1 MAQNDNASKMKWQKD
16 LDTFFPLYNTF
27 LIDGYVDDEQ
37 PYVGDDGKKQYC
49 SIEKYLEQT
58 FGKDRCVVIYD
69 PTEAEDM
76 RFKICDEYVT
86 VNEEEDQPADE
97 SADDM
102 PPKVTREYDS
112 DIAQHFW
119 DIVTNENIG
128 EQLIDH
134 RRSGP
139 TLDISRIHYA
149 ITERS
154 ERVAL
159 PPIFANALENISLG
173 DGAKSYL
180 FVVKR
185 TSRLISRDRDSSGL
199 SADELMLFRQLLGIA
214 QAADKIKGDENRPPC
229 KMIVL
234 ANKTQDLPIWF
245 TDEIANPYIKTIH
258 VDKPTEEDKLTFF
271 DEMIEDGEGFTD
283 EFLIQYEQMKSEADE
298 SKTRN
303 AAQKKFLSY
312 TNDFGVNMLR
322 RYGEY
327 IKAHK
332 VDSVDRL
339 GYSVSAFRAGEQ
351 VNPWDD
357 ETLKT
362 EILNIKGYVS
372 AKIKG
377 QDQALTE
384 AQNILTRAALGL
396 DRAKNPNLPRVVLFL
411 AGPTGTGKTEL
422 CKQIAE
428 HVFGSAE
435 RMVRFDMS
443 EYGQQESDQ
452 KLFGAPPGYVGYEEG
467 GKLTNAIKKE
477 PFSLI
482 LFDEIEK
489 AHRSVLDKF
498 LQILGDGRLTDGKG
512 ETVRFSDCIIVI
524 TSNAGVNKLTGM
536 SQERIDT
543 LMNGDKA
550 PEGEMNIEEVAR
562 MESEG
567 KSEDEIYRAVREHLR
582 YNVKCYFH
590 CVLQK
595 PELYGRVA
603 NALVYYNYIGKDHVG
618 PIAAATIDGTVR
630 ATKEMFGVSDIVCA
644 GASDLGEVKAK
655 IAATCTDNR
664 IRALGAR
671 GIINQTESIF
681 STSLSNFLANE
692 MKEGRIGSLDG
703 ATLVCKCADAV
714 DGFDDI
720 TWEIFG

>member
-37 PYVGDDGKKQYC
+37 PYVGDDGAKQYC

-258 VDKPTEEDKLTFF
+258 VDKPTEEDKLSLF
-271 DEMIEDGEGFTD
+271 DEMIEDG
-283 EFLIQYEQMKSEADE
+283 
-298 SKTRN
+298 
-303 AAQKKFLSY
+303 
-312 TNDFGVNMLR
+312 
-322 RYGEY
+322 
-327 IKAHK
+327 
-332 VDSVDRL
+332 
-339 GYSVSAFRAGEQ
+339 
-351 VNPWDD
+351 
-357 ETLKT
+357 
-362 EILNIKGYVS
+362 
-372 AKIKG
+372 
-377 QDQALTE
+377 
-384 AQNILTRAALGL
+384 
-396 DRAKNPNLPRVVLFL
+396 
-411 AGPTGTGKTEL
+411 
-422 CKQIAE
+422 
-428 HVFGSAE
+428 
-435 RMVRFDMS
+435 
-443 EYGQQESDQ
+443 
-452 KLFGAPPGYVGYEEG
+452 
-467 GKLTNAIKKE
+467 
-477 PFSLI
+477 
-482 LFDEIEK
+482 
-489 AHRSVLDKF
+489 
-498 LQILGDGRLTDGKG
+498 
-512 ETVRFSDCIIVI
+512 
-524 TSNAGVNKLTGM
+524 
-536 SQERIDT
+536 
-543 LMNGDKA
+543 
-550 PEGEMNIEEVAR
+550 
-562 MESEG
+562 
-567 KSEDEIYRAVREHLR
+567 
-582 YNVKCYFH
+582 
-590 CVLQK
+590 
-595 PELYGRVA
+595 
-603 NALVYYNYIGKDHVG
+603 
-618 PIAAATIDGTVR
+618 
-630 ATKEMFGVSDIVCA
+630 
-644 GASDLGEVKAK
+644 
-655 IAATCTDNR
+655 
-664 IRALGAR
+664 
-671 GIINQTESIF
+671 
-681 STSLSNFLANE
+681 
-692 MKEGRIGSLDG
+692 
-703 ATLVCKCADAV
+703 
-714 DGFDDI
+714 
-720 TWEIFG
+720 

>member
-1 MAQNDNASKMKWQKD
+1 
-16 LDTFFPLYNTF
+16 
-27 LIDGYVDDEQ
+27 
-37 PYVGDDGKKQYC
+37 
-49 SIEKYLEQT
+49 
-58 FGKDRCVVIYD
+58 
-69 PTEAEDM
+69 
-76 RFKICDEYVT
+76 
-86 VNEEEDQPADE
+86 
-97 SADDM
+97 
-102 PPKVTREYDS
+102 
-112 DIAQHFW
+112 
-119 DIVTNENIG
+119 
-128 EQLIDH
+128 
-134 RRSGP
+134 
-139 TLDISRIHYA
+139 
-149 ITERS
+149 
-154 ERVAL
+154 
-159 PPIFANALENISLG
+159 
-173 DGAKSYL
+173 
-180 FVVKR
+180 
-185 TSRLISRDRDSSGL
+185 
-199 SADELMLFRQLLGIA
+199 MLFRQLLGIA
-214 QAADKIKGDENRPPC
+214 QAADMDKVYGDTAS
-229 KMIVL
+229 KLVVL

-258 VDKPTEEDKLTFF
+258 VDKPTEEDKLAFF

-283 EFLIQYEQMKSEADE
+283 EFLTQYDQMKIEADKT
-298 SKTRN
+298 KTRN

-327 IKAHK
+327 IKTHK

-524 TSNAGVNKLTGM
+524 TSNAGVNKLTGI
-536 SQERIDT
+536 SQDRIDA

-562 MESEG
+562 MENEG
-567 KSEDEIYRAVREHLR
+567 KEEDEIYRAVREHLR

-595 PELYGRVA
+595 PELYGRIA
-603 NALVYYNYIGKDHVG
+603 NSLVYYNYICKDHVG

-630 ATKEMFGVSDIVCA
+630 ATKEMFGVSEIVCKDS
-644 GASDLGEVKAK
+644 SDLGEVKAK

-681 STSLSNFLANE
+681 STSLSNFLAEE
-692 MKEGRIGSLDG
+692 MKEGRIDRLRG
-703 ATLVCKCADAV
+703 ARLVCEFDDAV
-714 DGFDDI
+714 VGFGNI
-720 TWEIFG
+720 RWSY

>member
-1 MAQNDNASKMKWQKD
+1 MAQNDTTNKMKWQKD

-27 LIDGYVDDEQ
+27 LIDGCVDDEQ
-37 PYVGDDGKKQYC
+37 PYVDDNGTKEYC
-49 SIEKYLEQT
+49 SIEKYLENT

-76 RFKICDEYVT
+76 RFNICEEYDT
-86 VNEEEDQPADE
+86 KGENQEGEE
-97 SADDM
+97 SAGEGAEDE

-149 ITERS
+149 ITERTQ
-154 ERVAL
+154 RVML
-159 PPIFANALENISLG
+159 PKLFETRLQSIFSG
-173 DGAKSYL
+173 SGPKSYL

-185 TSRLISRDRDSSGL
+185 TSRLLSRDRDSSGL

-214 QAADKIKGDENRPPC
+214 QAADTDKEYGDTAS
-229 KMIVL
+229 KLVVL

-258 VDKPTEEDKLTFF
+258 VDKPTEEDKLAFF

-283 EFLIQYEQMKSEADE
+283 EFLAQYRQMKNEADE
-298 SKTRN
+298 TKTRN

-327 IKAHK
+327 IKTHK

-362 EILNIKGYVS
+362 EILNIKEYVS

-428 HVFGSAE
+428 HVFGSEE

-524 TSNAGVNKLTGM
+524 TSNAGVNRLTGI

-562 MESEG
+562 MENEG
-567 KSEDEIYRAVREHLR
+567 KEEDEIYSAVREHLR

-603 NALVYYNYIGKDHVG
+603 NSLVYYNYIGKTHVE
-618 PIAAATIDGTVR
+618 PIVSATVEGTVS
-630 ATKEMFGVSDIVCA
+630 ATKEMFGVSEIVCKDS
-644 GASDLGEVKAK
+644 SDLGEVKAK

-681 STSLSNFLANE
+681 STSLSNFLAEE
-692 MKEGRIGSLDG
+692 MKEGRIGSLGG
-703 ATLVCKCADAV
+703 ARLVCECDDAV
-714 DGFDDI
+714 NGFGNI
-720 TWEIFG
+720 RWSY

>member
-86 VNEEEDQPADE
+86 VNEEEDQPSDE
-97 SADDM
+97 SAEDM

-159 PPIFANALENISLG
+159 PPIFANALKNIF
-173 DGAKSYL
+173 DGSGPKSYL

-185 TSRLISRDRDSSGL
+185 TSRLLSRDRDSSGL

-214 QAADKIKGDENRPPC
+214 QAADMDKVYGDTAS
-229 KMIVL
+229 KLVVL

-258 VDKPTEEDKLTFF
+258 VDKPTEEDKLAFF
-271 DEMIEDGEGFTD
+271 DEMIEKREGFTD
-283 EFLIQYEQMKSEADE
+283 EFLTQYDQMKIEADKT
-298 SKTRN
+298 KTRN

-312 TNDFGVNMLR
+312 TTDFGVNMLR

-327 IKAHK
+327 IKTHK

-362 EILNIKGYVS
+362 EILNIKEYVS
-372 AKIKG
+372 EKIKG

-536 SQERIDT
+536 SQERIDA

-562 MESEG
+562 MENEG
-567 KSEDEIYRAVREHLR
+567 KEEDEIYSAVREHLR

-595 PELYGRVA
+595 PELYGRIA
-603 NALVYYNYIGKDHVG
+603 NSLVYYNYIGKPHVE
-618 PIAAATIDGTVR
+618 PIVSATVEGTVS
-630 ATKEMFGVSDIVCA
+630 ATKEMFGVSEIVCKDS
-644 GASDLGEVKAK
+644 SDLGEVKAK

-692 MKEGRIGSLDG
+692 MKEGRIGALDG
-703 ATLVCKCADAV
+703 ATLVCKCEDAV

-720 TWEIFG
+720 TWEIVG